1 MQNNVHVLKKI
12 KEVNLK
18 KAKKESDYLIDKI
31 FSPSEREIYQ
41 RIQQTSTT
49 LGKI

>member
-1 MQNNVHVLKKI
+1 MVLEFTKK
-12 KEVNLK
+12 KTKTELK
-18 KAKKESDYLIDKI
+18 LYKTKKESDYLIDKI
-31 FSPSEREIYQ
+31 FSLSERKIYQ